1 MFEENNKALLEIE
14 QAVRRGELM
23 SAANQL
29 NELQRRSRD
38 DPRVYTLGAFLGLT
52 AGNPKAALT
61 ACDHALRLAPDW
73 GRALAFKAQAHEKL
87 SQFPEA
93 LMACESAFVA
103 DPKLIETVDLAAAI
117 GRRIGDV
124 SVAERMLRRANTA
137 EPNNTM
143 YWLGLGRLLVRSN
156 QDESIEWLER
166 TVAAEPNNAQ
176 ALMSLATVRFE
187 RGETDPAKA
196 LIERAAAA
204 APNDEVVGYQR
215 ARIEGDTSAQMPE
228 TLVRAL
234 FDDYAER
241 FDTALIEGL
250 KYQLPS
256 LVAERVR
263 ALYPQLKC
271 NVLDLG
277 CGTGLFGAALGKIN
291 GYFIGVDLSE
301 NMLRIAAK
309 RGTYQRLH
317 VADIVEALAA
327 TDANEYEVI
336 VANDVVVYLAN
347 LERFVAESHRVLKP
361 AGTLFFSCELAD
373 EHENSVVL
381 RPSQR
386 YAHRLRDV
394 RELCERK
401 GFSQVSTET
410 LVVRED
416 HGQPV
421 QSFLVTATNPG

>member
-1 MFEENNKALLEIE
+1 MFEENNKALIE
-14 QAVRRGELM
+14 VEQLVRRGELM
-23 SAANQL
+23 NAANKL
-29 NELQRRSRD
+29 NDLQRRSRD
-38 DPRVYTLGAFLGLT
+38 DPRIYTLGAFLGLT

-61 ACDHALRLAPDW
+61 SCEQALKLAPEW

-87 SQFPEA
+87 SEFPAA
-93 LMACESAFVA
+93 LMACESAFAA
-103 DPKLIETVDLAAAI
+103 DRKLIETVDLAASI

-124 SVAERMLRRANTA
+124 SVAERMLRRAHEA

-143 YWLGLGRLLVRSN
+143 YWLGLGRLLVRTN
-156 QDESIEWLER
+156 QDEGIEWLER
-166 TVAAEPNNAQ
+166 TVGAEPTNAQ

-187 RGETDPAKA
+187 RNEVDLAKA
-196 LIERAAAA
+196 LIERAATA
-204 APNDEVVGYQR
+204 APNDQVIGYQR
-215 ARIEGDTSAQMPE
+215 ARINGDTSAQMPE

-241 FDTALIEGL
+241 FDTALVEGL

-263 ALYPQLKC
+263 TLYPQLQC
-271 NVLDLG
+271 NILDLG

-309 RGTYQRLH
+309 RGMYQRLH

-336 VANDVVVYLAN
+336 AANDVVVYLVN
-347 LERFVAESHRVLKP
+347 LERFVVESLRVLKP
-361 AGTLFFSCELAD
+361 AGTLFFSCELAE

-386 YAHRLRDV
+386 YAHRLNDV
-394 RELCERK
+394 RELCERS
-401 GFSQVSTET
+401 GFKSVATEL

-416 HGQPV
+416 HGQPIH
-421 QSFLVTATNPG
+421 SFLVTATK